1 MRYDRHFM
9 SGWTPSSWRAR
20 PAKQQ
25 PTYPDEAHL
34 ERAVAELSQLPP
46 LVTSWEVERLKAQLA
61 EAAEGRRFMLQGGA
75 CAERLDQCSAEIITN
90 KLKVLLQMSLVL
102 TYGLKRRIIR
112 VGRFAG
118 QYAKP
123 RSSDMETRDGVTLPA
138 YRGDLVNGPGFSA
151 GERTPDPDRLLRG
164 YEAAALTLNFIRSL
178 VEGGFADI
186 RHPEY
191 WDLDFVEHSPRARE
205 YQRMVESISDSVRF
219 MELLADS
226 KVSEMSRVDFFT
238 SHEGLHLPYEQ
249 AVTRRV
255 PRRDGWYN
263 LGTHLP
269 WLGMR
274 TCEVDGAH
282 VEYYRGISNPIGIK
296 VGPAMTPD
304 WLGELIRVLDPEG
317 EPGRLTLIH
326 RFGNARVADC
336 LPPLIEAVRSAG
348 RRVVWCCDPMHGNT
362 ELTAEGIKTRRFDNI
377 LGEVEQSFDI
387 HHQLG
392 SYLGGIH
399 FELSGDN
406 VTECVGGARGLAE
419 ADLRRAY
426 ESRVDPRLN
435 YEQSL
440 EMALLIARKM
450 ARRNGRH
457 L

>member
-1 MRYDRHFM
+1 M
-9 SGWTPSSWRAR
+9 SDWTPSAWRER
-20 PAKQQ
+20 PASQQ
-25 PTYPDEAHL
+25 PTYPDRERLDEAV
-34 ERAVAELSQLPP
+34 EELAGLPP
-46 LVTSWEVERLKAQLA
+46 LVTSWEVERLKSQLA

-75 CAERLDQCSAEIITN
+75 CAERFDQCSAEVITN

-102 TYGLKRRIIR
+102 TYGLRRRIIR

-123 RSSDMETRDGVTLPA
+123 RSSDTETRDGVTLPA
-138 YRGDLVNGPGFSA
+138 YRGDLVNGPGFTA
-151 GERTPDPDRLLRG
+151 AERTPDPGRLLQG
-164 YEAAALTLNFIRSL
+164 YRTSALTINFIRAL
-178 VEGGFADI
+178 VEGGFADL

-191 WDLDFVEHSPRARE
+191 WDLDFVAHSPRALE
-205 YQRMVESISDSVRF
+205 YQRMVESISDSLRF
-219 MELLADS
+219 MEILADA
-226 KVSEMSRVDFFT
+226 KPGEIGRVDFFT
-238 SHEGLHLPYEQ
+238 SHEGLHLPYEE
-249 AVTRRV
+249 AVTRQV
-255 PRRDGWYN
+255 PRRRGWYN

-282 VEYYRGISNPIGIK
+282 VEYFKGIRNPIGLK

-304 WLGELIRVLDPEG
+304 WLAELIAVLDPDD

-326 RFGNARVADC
+326 RFGNHRVAAC
-336 LPPLIEAVRSAG
+336 LPPLIRAARETG
-348 RRVVWCCDPMHGNT
+348 RGVVWCCDPMHGNT
-362 ELTAEGIKTRRFDNI
+362 EVTADGVKTRRFDNI

-387 HHQLG
+387 HHETG

-406 VTECVGGARGLAE
+406 VTECIGGARGLVE
-419 ADLRRAY
+419 ADLERAY

-440 EMALLIARKM
+440 EMALLVARKM
-450 ARRNGRH
+450 AKMNGRGV
-457 L
+457 

>member
-1 MRYDRHFM
+1 M
-9 SGWTPSSWRAR
+9 SDWTPSSWRQR
-20 PAKQQ
+20 PASQQ
-25 PTYPDEAHL
+25 PTYPDPGHL
-34 ERAVAELSQLPP
+34 DRAIGELASLPP
-46 LVTSWEVERLKAQLA
+46 LVTSWEVERLKTQLA
-61 EAAEGRRFMLQGGA
+61 EAAEGRRFLLQGGA
-75 CAERLDQCSAEIITN
+75 CAERFDQCSAEIITN

-123 RSSDMETRDGVTLPA
+123 RSSDTETRDGLSLPS
-138 YRGDLVNGPGFSA
+138 YRGDLINGPDFTEA
-151 GERTPDPDRLLRG
+151 DRIPDPERLIRG
-164 YEAAALTLNFIRSL
+164 YEFSSLTLNFIRSL
-178 VEGGFADI
+178 VEGGFADL

-191 WDLDFVEHSPRARE
+191 WDLDFVGHSPRAKE
-205 YQRMVESISDSVRF
+205 YQAMVESISDSIRF
-219 MELLADS
+219 MEILADS
-226 KVSEMSRVDFFT
+226 SATEISRVDFFT
-238 SHEGLHLPYEQ
+238 SHEGLHLPYEE
-249 AVTRRV
+249 AVTRQV

-274 TCEVDGAH
+274 TCEIDGAH
-282 VEYYRGISNPIGIK
+282 VEYYRGIRNPIGVKI
-296 VGPAMTPD
+296 GPAMTPE
-304 WLGELIRVLDPEG
+304 WLTELIEALDPDD

-326 RFGNARVADC
+326 RFGNDKVADG
-336 LPPLIEAVRSAG
+336 LPPLIRAAQESG

-362 ELTAEGIKTRRFDNI
+362 EKTADGIKTRRFDNI

-387 HHQLG
+387 HREMG

-406 VTECVGGARGLAE
+406 VTECIGGARGLAE

-440 EMALLIARKM
+440 EMALLVARKM
-450 ARRNGRH
+450 AKMKGSDS
-457 L
+457 

>member
-1 MRYDRHFM
+1 M
-9 SGWTPSSWRAR
+9 SEWSPSSWRGH
-20 PAKQQ
+20 PAGQQ
-25 PTYPDEAHL
+25 PNYPDPDHL
-34 ERAVAELSQLPP
+34 DRATSELAALPP
-46 LVTSWEVERLKAQLA
+46 LVTSWEIERLKSQLA
-61 EAAEGRRFMLQGGA
+61 EAAEGHRFLLQGGA
-75 CAERLDQCSAEIITN
+75 CAERFDQCSADVITN

-102 TYGLKRRIIR
+102 TYGLRRRIIR

-123 RSSDMETRDGVTLPA
+123 RSSDTETRDGVTLPS
-138 YRGDLVNGPGFSA
+138 YRGDLINGPDFTEA
-151 GERTPDPDRLLRG
+151 DRIPDPDRLVRG
-164 YEAAALTLNFIRSL
+164 YEISSLTLNFIRAL
-178 VEGGFADI
+178 VEGGFADL

-191 WDLDFVEHSPRARE
+191 WDLDFVEHSPRAKE
-205 YQRMVESISDSVRF
+205 YQRMVESISDSLRF
-219 MELLADS
+219 LEVLSDS
-226 KVSEMSRVDFFT
+226 KVGEIGRVDFFT
-238 SHEGLHLPYEQ
+238 SHEGLHLPYEE
-249 AVTRRV
+249 AVTRQV

-274 TCEVDGAH
+274 TCEIDGAH
-282 VEYYRGISNPIGIK
+282 VEYYRGIRNPIGLKI
-296 VGPAMTPD
+296 GPAMTPE
-304 WLGELIRVLDPEG
+304 WLTELIDVLDPDD

-326 RFGNARVADC
+326 RFGNDNVAGD
-336 LPPLIEAVRSAG
+336 LPPLIRAAQNCG

-362 ELTAEGIKTRRFDNI
+362 EVTSEGIKTRRFDNI

-387 HHQLG
+387 HHEMG

-406 VTECVGGARGLAE
+406 VTECIGGARGLGE

-440 EMALLIARKM
+440 EMALLIAKKM
-450 ARRNGRH
+450 ASMNGRTI
-457 L
+457 

>member
-1 MRYDRHFM
+1 M
-9 SGWTPSSWRAR
+9 SEWTPTTWRSR
-20 PAKQQ
+20 PASQQ
-25 PTYPDEAHL
+25 PTYPDQGRLDQAI
-34 ERAVAELSQLPP
+34 AELSTLPP
-46 LVTSWEVERLKAQLA
+46 LVTSWEIERLKSQLA
-61 EAAEGRRFMLQGGA
+61 EAAEGRRFLLQGGA
-75 CAERLDQCSAEIITN
+75 CAERFDQCSASVITN

-123 RSSDMETRDGVTLPA
+123 RSSDTETRDGVTLPS
-138 YRGDLVNGPGFSA
+138 YRGDLVNGPDFTESA
-151 GERTPDPDRLLRG
+151 RVPDPDRLVRG
-164 YEAAALTLNFIRSL
+164 YEISSLTLNFIRSL
-178 VEGGFADI
+178 VEGGFADL

-191 WDLDFVEHSPRARE
+191 WDLDFVEHSPRAKE
-205 YQRMVESISDSVRF
+205 YQKMVESISDSIRF
-219 MELLADS
+219 MEILADS
-226 KVSEMSRVDFFT
+226 RSEEISRVDFFT
-238 SHEGLHLPYEQ
+238 SHEGLHLPYEE
-249 AVTRRV
+249 AVTRQV
-255 PRRDGWYN
+255 PRREGWYN

-282 VEYYRGISNPIGIK
+282 VEYYRGIRNPIGVKI
-296 VGPAMTPD
+296 GPAMTPE
-304 WLGELIRVLDPEG
+304 WLTELIEVLDPEG

-326 RFGNARVADC
+326 RFGNQKVADG
-336 LPPLIEAVRSAG
+336 LPPLIRAATETG

-362 ELTAEGIKTRRFDNI
+362 ETTAEGIKTRKFDNI

-387 HHQLG
+387 HREMG

-406 VTECVGGARGLAE
+406 VTECVGGARGLVE

-440 EMALLIARKM
+440 EMALLIALKM
-450 ARRNGRH
+450 ARTNGREI
-457 L
+457 

>member
-1 MRYDRHFM
+1 M

-25 PTYPDEAHL
+25 PTYPDEGHL
-34 ERAVAELSQLPP
+34 ERAVAELSALPP

-123 RSSDMETRDGVTLPA
+123 RSSDTETRDGLTLPA
-138 YRGDLVNGPGFSA
+138 YRGDLVNGPGFTA

-336 LPPLIEAVRSAG
+336 LPPLIESVRSAG
-348 RRVVWCCDPMHGNT
+348 RQVVWCCDPMHGNT

>member
-1 MRYDRHFM
+1 M
-9 SGWTPSSWRAR
+9 SEWTPASWRTR
-20 PAKQQ
+20 PANQQ
-25 PTYPDEAHL
+25 PTYPDPDRLDQAI
-34 ERAVAELSQLPP
+34 VELSTLPP
-46 LVTSWEVERLKAQLA
+46 LVTSWEVERLKSQLA
-61 EAAEGRRFMLQGGA
+61 EAAEGKRFLLQGGA
-75 CAERLDQCSAEIITN
+75 CAERFDQCNADVITN

-123 RSSDMETRDGVTLPA
+123 RSSDTETRDGVTLPS
-138 YRGDLVNGPGFSA
+138 YRGDLVNGPEFTEEA
-151 GERTPDPDRLLRG
+151 RVPDPNRLVRG
-164 YEAAALTLNFIRSL
+164 YEVSSLTLNFIRSL
-178 VEGGFADI
+178 VEGGFADL

-191 WDLDFVEHSPRARE
+191 WDLDFVGHSPRAEE
-205 YQRMVESISDSVRF
+205 YQKMVESISDSIRF
-219 MELLADS
+219 METLADS
-226 KVSEMSRVDFFT
+226 RSEEISRVDFFT
-238 SHEGLHLPYEQ
+238 SHEGLHLPYEE
-249 AVTRRV
+249 AVTRKV

-274 TCEVDGAH
+274 TCEIDGAH
-282 VEYYRGISNPIGIK
+282 VEYYRGIRNPIGVKI
-296 VGPAMTPD
+296 GPAMTPE
-304 WLGELIRVLDPEG
+304 WLTELIEALDPDDQ
-317 EPGRLTLIH
+317 PGRLTLIH
-326 RFGNARVADC
+326 RFGNTKVAEG
-336 LPPLIEAVRSAG
+336 LPPLIRAVRETG
-348 RRVVWCCDPMHGNT
+348 RSVVWCCDPMHGNT
-362 ELTAEGIKTRRFDNI
+362 EKTAEGIKTRRFDNI

-387 HHQLG
+387 HHEMG

-406 VTECVGGARGLAE
+406 VTECIGGARGLDE

-450 ARRNGRH
+450 TTMNGRAT
-457 L
+457 

>member
-1 MRYDRHFM
+1 M
-9 SGWTPSSWRAR
+9 SEWTPTTWRSR
-20 PAKQQ
+20 PASQQ
-25 PTYPDEAHL
+25 PTYPDQGRLDQAI
-34 ERAVAELSQLPP
+34 AELSTLPP
-46 LVTSWEVERLKAQLA
+46 LVTSWEIERLKSQLA
-61 EAAEGRRFMLQGGA
+61 EAAAGHRFLLQGGA
-75 CAERLDQCSAEIITN
+75 CAERFDQCSASVITN

-123 RSSDMETRDGVTLPA
+123 RSSDTETRDGVTLPS
-138 YRGDLVNGPGFSA
+138 YRGDLVNGPEFTESA
-151 GERTPDPDRLLRG
+151 RVPDPDRLVRG
-164 YEAAALTLNFIRSL
+164 YEISSLTLNFIRSL
-178 VEGGFADI
+178 VEGGFADL

-205 YQRMVESISDSVRF
+205 YQKMVESISDSIRF
-219 MELLADS
+219 METLADS
-226 KVSEMSRVDFFT
+226 RSEEISRVDFFT
-238 SHEGLHLPYEQ
+238 SHEGLHLPYEE
-249 AVTRRV
+249 AVTRQV
-255 PRRDGWYN
+255 PRREGWYN

-274 TCEVDGAH
+274 TCEIDGAH
-282 VEYYRGISNPIGIK
+282 VEYYRGIRNPIGVKI
-296 VGPAMTPD
+296 GPAMTPE
-304 WLGELIRVLDPEG
+304 WLTELIEVLDPEG

-326 RFGNARVADC
+326 RFGNQKVADG
-336 LPPLIEAVRSAG
+336 LPPLIRAATETG

-362 ELTAEGIKTRRFDNI
+362 ETTAEGIKTRRFDNI

-387 HHQLG
+387 HREMG

-406 VTECVGGARGLAE
+406 VTECVGGARGLVE

-450 ARRNGRH
+450 ASMNGRTS
-457 L
+457 

>member
-1 MRYDRHFM
+1 M
-9 SGWTPSSWRAR
+9 SDWTPTTWRSR
-20 PAKQQ
+20 PASQQ
-25 PTYPDEAHL
+25 PTYPDQGRLDQAI
-34 ERAVAELSQLPP
+34 AELSTLPP
-46 LVTSWEVERLKAQLA
+46 LVTSWEIERLKSQLA
-61 EAAEGRRFMLQGGA
+61 EAAEGHRFLLQGGA
-75 CAERLDQCSAEIITN
+75 CAERFDQCSASVITN

-123 RSSDMETRDGVTLPA
+123 RSSDTETRDGVTLPS
-138 YRGDLVNGPGFSA
+138 YRGDLVNGPEFTESA
-151 GERTPDPDRLLRG
+151 RVPDPDRLVRG
-164 YEAAALTLNFIRSL
+164 YEISSLTLNFIRSL
-178 VEGGFADI
+178 VEGGFADL

-191 WDLDFVEHSPRARE
+191 WDLDFVEHSPRAKE
-205 YQRMVESISDSVRF
+205 YQKMVESISDSIRF
-219 MELLADS
+219 MEILADS
-226 KVSEMSRVDFFT
+226 RSEEISRVDFFT
-238 SHEGLHLPYEQ
+238 SHEGLHLPYEE
-249 AVTRRV
+249 AVTRQV
-255 PRRDGWYN
+255 PRREGWYN

-274 TCEVDGAH
+274 TCEIDGAH
-282 VEYYRGISNPIGIK
+282 VEYYRGIRNPIGVKI
-296 VGPAMTPD
+296 GPAMTPE
-304 WLGELIRVLDPEG
+304 WLTELIDVLDPEG

-326 RFGNARVADC
+326 RFGNQKVADG
-336 LPPLIEAVRSAG
+336 LPPLIRAATETG

-362 ELTAEGIKTRRFDNI
+362 ETTAEGIKTRRFDNI

-387 HHQLG
+387 HREMG

-406 VTECVGGARGLAE
+406 VTECVGGARGLVE

-450 ARRNGRH
+450 ASMNGRTS
-457 L
+457 

>member
-1 MRYDRHFM
+1 M
-9 SGWTPSSWRAR
+9 SDWTPTTWRSR
-20 PAKQQ
+20 PASQQ
-25 PTYPDEAHL
+25 PTYPDQGRL
-34 ERAVAELSQLPP
+34 DQVIAELSTLPP
-46 LVTSWEVERLKAQLA
+46 LVTSWEIERLKSLLA
-61 EAAEGRRFMLQGGA
+61 EAAEGHRFLLQGGA
-75 CAERLDQCSAEIITN
+75 CAERFDQCSASVITN

-123 RSSDMETRDGVTLPA
+123 RSSDTETRDGVTLPS
-138 YRGDLVNGPGFSA
+138 YRGDLVNGPDFTESA
-151 GERTPDPDRLLRG
+151 RVPDPDRLVRG
-164 YEAAALTLNFIRSL
+164 YEISSLTLNFIRSL
-178 VEGGFADI
+178 VEGGFADL

-191 WDLDFVEHSPRARE
+191 WDLDFVEHSPRAKE
-205 YQRMVESISDSVRF
+205 YQEMVESISDSIRF
-219 MELLADS
+219 MEILADS
-226 KVSEMSRVDFFT
+226 RSEEISRVDFFT
-238 SHEGLHLPYEQ
+238 SHEGLHLPYEE
-249 AVTRRV
+249 AVTRQV
-255 PRRDGWYN
+255 PRREGWYN

-282 VEYYRGISNPIGIK
+282 VEYYRGIRNPIGVKI
-296 VGPAMTPD
+296 GPAMTPE
-304 WLGELIRVLDPEG
+304 WLTELIEVLDPEG

-326 RFGNARVADC
+326 RFGNQKVADG
-336 LPPLIEAVRSAG
+336 LPPLIEAATETG

-362 ELTAEGIKTRRFDNI
+362 ETTAEGIKTRKFDNI

-387 HHQLG
+387 HREMG

-406 VTECVGGARGLAE
+406 VTECVGGARGLVE

-450 ARRNGRH
+450 ASMNGRTS
-457 L
+457 

>member
-1 MRYDRHFM
+1 M
-9 SGWTPSSWRAR
+9 SDWTPTTWRSR
-20 PAKQQ
+20 PASQQ
-25 PTYPDEAHL
+25 PTYPDQGRLDQAI
-34 ERAVAELSQLPP
+34 AELSTLPP
-46 LVTSWEVERLKAQLA
+46 LVTSWEIERLKSQLA
-61 EAAEGRRFMLQGGA
+61 EAAEGHRFLLQGGA
-75 CAERLDQCSAEIITN
+75 CAERFDQCSASVITN

-123 RSSDMETRDGVTLPA
+123 RSSDTETRDGVTLPS
-138 YRGDLVNGPGFSA
+138 YRGDLVNGPDFTESA
-151 GERTPDPDRLLRG
+151 RVPDPDRLVRG
-164 YEAAALTLNFIRSL
+164 YEISSLTLNFIRSL
-178 VEGGFADI
+178 VEGGFADL

-205 YQRMVESISDSVRF
+205 YQKMVESISDSIRF
-219 MELLADS
+219 MEILADS
-226 KVSEMSRVDFFT
+226 RSEEISRVDFFT
-238 SHEGLHLPYEQ
+238 SHEGLHLPYEE
-249 AVTRRV
+249 AVTRQV
-255 PRRDGWYN
+255 PRREGWYN

-274 TCEVDGAH
+274 TCEIDGAH
-282 VEYYRGISNPIGIK
+282 VEYYRGIRNPIGVKI
-296 VGPAMTPD
+296 GPAMTPE
-304 WLGELIRVLDPEG
+304 WLTELIEVLDPEG

-326 RFGNARVADC
+326 RFGNQKVADG
-336 LPPLIEAVRSAG
+336 LPPLIRAATETG

-362 ELTAEGIKTRRFDNI
+362 ETTAEGIKTRRFDNI

-387 HHQLG
+387 HREMG

-406 VTECVGGARGLAE
+406 VTECVGGARGLVE

-450 ARRNGRH
+450 ASMNGRAS
-457 L
+457 

>member
-1 MRYDRHFM
+1 M